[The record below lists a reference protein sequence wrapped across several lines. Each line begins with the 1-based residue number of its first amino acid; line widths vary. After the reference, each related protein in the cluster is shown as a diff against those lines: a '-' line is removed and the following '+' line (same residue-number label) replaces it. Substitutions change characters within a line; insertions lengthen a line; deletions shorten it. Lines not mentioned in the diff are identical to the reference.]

1 MLRYGDYENGEATRL
16 YRNPA
21 EIRQDMDRIN
31 SEIKRTGAMFNIRNM
46 LIELLLRSE
55 GEEDEKTLGELEILC
70 EEARDALSELTE
82 LKNSLTDLC
91 EELYETRW
99 AMGIR

>member
-1 MLRYGDYENGEATRL
+1 MLRYGDYENGDVTRL
-16 YRNPA
+16 YRDPM

-31 SEIKRTGAMFNIRNM
+31 SEIKRAGAMFNIRNM
-46 LIELLLRSE
+46 LIELLMRSE

-82 LKNSLTDLC
+82 LKDSLTGLC
-91 EELYETRW
+91 EELTETRW

>member
-1 MLRYGDYENGEATRL
+1 MLRYGDYENGDVTRL
-16 YRNPA
+16 YRDPM
-21 EIRQDMDRIN
+21 EIRRDMDRIN
-31 SEIKRTGAMFNIRNM
+31 SEIKRAGAMFNIRNM
-46 LIELLLRSE
+46 LIELLMRSE

-82 LKNSLTDLC
+82 LKDSLTGLC
-91 EELYETRW
+91 EELTETRW